1 MKNNSVL
8 YLSYTGLMEP
18 LGQSQVLNYLIPLS
32 SDFKIHIITFEK
44 PEDLRN
50 KNKVKKTKGK
60 IKNKNIEWHPLKYHK
75 KPKVISS
82 FYDIFKA
89 FILSVILIFKNK
101 IEIVHAR
108 SYVVGTIA
116 LVLKKIFNIKFVFD
130 MRGFWIDER
139 KDGGIWK
146 ENSILYRLGKKLE
159 KNLFNNADTIIS
171 LTKAGVREIEKW
183 PQIKDDLNYKVIP
196 TCTDLENFNIM
207 NKNKNLINKHE
218 LNDKFIIS
226 YVGSVGSWYL
236 FDEVLEFFISAKEI
250 KENTHLLILNKG
262 QHDFIKKK
270 IREHKIDKKDITV
283 LESDFE
289 KVPEYINL
297 SDIGLFF
304 IKQSF
309 SKKGSSPTK
318 MGEFLACGVPIIS
331 NSGVGDIKEI
341 IEENSVG
348 EIVNNFN
355 DSEYKKAFNKCL
367 HKTKNNDIE
376 IKCRTAAEEI
386 YSLDQGVANYKEV
399 YNVLQ

>member
-1 MKNNSVL
+1 
-8 YLSYTGLMEP
+8 
-18 LGQSQVLNYLIPLS
+18 
-32 SDFKIHIITFEK
+32 
-44 PEDLRN
+44 
-50 KNKVKKTKGK
+50 
-60 IKNKNIEWHPLKYHK
+60 
-75 KPKVISS
+75 
-82 FYDIFKA
+82 
-89 FILSVILIFKNK
+89 
-101 IEIVHAR
+101 
-108 SYVVGTIA
+108 
-116 LVLKKIFNIKFVFD
+116 
-130 MRGFWIDER
+130 
-139 KDGGIWK
+139 
-146 ENSILYRLGKKLE
+146 
-159 KNLFNNADTIIS
+159 
-171 LTKAGVREIEKW
+171 
-183 PQIKDDLNYKVIP
+183 VIP